1 MTCATASRR
10 RRSPLVG
17 LRGDPGTQ
25 HRLRLGR
32 ALGCA
37 RPARRFDALRVRR
50 SGAPEPVL
58 PGRGPPIRFRSPSEA
73 RHRTPAPSRRA
84 NRLGGRCFL
93 SWAFSPYDTCGT
105 ADPLGMAGSPAPDRV
120 PRPRFLHLLRGVH
133 HRPSRR
139 PKAPERPWASPFKA
153 FSSRPM
159 GAPLGVPALVPFPAS
174 VRRSPWGA
182 DGRGRLQG
190 LVPGASSFAA
200 RPCGRER
207 RCLPGVSPSRAFAL
221 SVPAIALVRAASP
234 FARRGVTFTTARALG
249 CSGTERSAGP
259 SRDCRPSWGF
269 PPCDRRGAA

>member
-159 GAPLGVPALVPFPAS
+159 GTPLGAPALGPFHAS
-174 VRRSPWGA
+174 VRRSPWGTA
-182 DGRGRLQG
+182 DAVGFRASCPVRARASHALAGARVDAFVGFSPPGR
-190 LVPGASSFAA
+190 
-200 RPCGRER
+200 
-207 RCLPGVSPSRAFAL
+207 SPS
-221 SVPAIALVRAASP
+221 P
-234 FARRGVTFTTARALG
+234 
-249 CSGTERSAGP
+249 SG
-259 SRDCRPSWGF
+259 RPL
-269 PPCDRRGAA
+269 